1 VPLKLGPLTLPF
13 GKSDSDPYWERFLKH
28 APNDQRN
35 AITEMLRNQPEGVVA
50 PTREQLH
57 SPEITSTHIKD
68 LTLYLGSDLTG
79 ITRLEDD
86 SDGHEFAVVCVV
98 KTEHDPSKAPGIG
111 GQVPVMNGQFSTFVL
126 ASYIRE
132 LGFRAT
138 TTGGENLNRVQLAAA
153 AGLGRLDANGRL
165 VTREFG
171 DKVHVAEIV
180 RTDLPLAPDG
190 EANQSPLPLERLG

>member
-1 VPLKLGPLTLPF
+1 MPLKLGPITLPF

-57 SPEITSTHIKD
+57 SPEITSTHIKE
-68 LTLYLGSDLTG
+68 LALYLGSDLTG
-79 ITRLEDD
+79 ITPLRDD
-86 SDGHEFAVVCVV
+86 PDGHEFAVVCVV
-98 KTEHDPSKAPGIG
+98 KAEHDPSKAPGIG
-111 GQVPVMNGQFSTFVL
+111 GQVPVMNGEFSTFVL

-138 TTGGENLNRVQLAAA
+138 STGGEGLDRPALAAA

-165 VTREFG
+165 VTTKFG

-180 RTDLPLAPDG
+180 RTDLPLAPDRGLSPRPLG
-190 EANQSPLPLERLG
+190 EG

>member
-1 VPLKLGPLTLPF
+1 MPLKLGPVTLPF
-13 GKSDSDPYWERFLKH
+13 GKSENDPYWERFLKH

-35 AITEMLRNQPEGVVA
+35 AITEVLRNQPEGVVA
-50 PTREQLH
+50 PTKEQLH
-57 SPEITSTHIKD
+57 SPEIMSTHIKE
-68 LTLYLGSDLTG
+68 LALYLGSDGTG
-79 ITRLEDD
+79 IARLTDD
-86 SDGHEFAVVCVV
+86 PDGHEFAVVCLV
-98 KTEHDPSKAPGIG
+98 KAEHDPSKAPGIG

-138 TTGGENLNRVQLAAA
+138 TTGGEELNREALAAA
-153 AGLGRLDANGRL
+153 AGLGEIGANGHL
-165 VTREFG
+165 VTSKFG

-190 EANQSPLPLERLG
+190 EAR